1 MRTIIEIPDNMLHE
15 LDMAREKQKC
25 SRAAIIREAISA
37 FLDRNKH
44 QTNLNQSFGIWKD
57 QKKDGLEY
65 QEQLREE
72 WSSR

>member
-1 MRTIIEIPDNMLHE
+1 MRTIIEIPDKMLHA
-15 LDMAREKQKC
+15 LDIAREKQKC

-44 QTNLNQSFGIWKD
+44 QANLNQSFGIWRD